1 MLEWVPPVTGGT
13 PVLGDRVAV
22 IRRTVKTLDTKLA
35 RIRAGAYRPQD
46 FIIADAKDADMAFG
60 LLSPGPRRDAT
71 GNLLAGN
78 ANRAAYL
85 QAMREMTGSGSID
98 IMLASAS
105 SVEIL
110 GQEGLFDGSPVTP
123 AVRFN
128 DTTDIW
134 CQRGARYTQSHSR
147 PFRTARVAKLRPVV
161 DLGLYSI
168 TFSNDVESDLRTLEA
183 YSTFRAEA
191 DPLGLR
197 HFLEVFNPAFDVGIP
212 AAELGHYIGDCVVRC
227 LGGVLAAEQP
237 LFLKLAY
244 NGRRAMEEL
253 AGYDPA
259 RLVVGIL
266 GGAKGTTRD
275 TFELLARAEQAGA
288 RVALFG
294 RKINFAESPLT
305 LVALMRRVIE
315 REVSPVEA
323 VRAYHAT
330 LVSKGIRPL
339 LTMAD
344 DVEISDP
351 VLRAEA

>member
-1 MLEWVPPVTGGT
+1 
-13 PVLGDRVAV
+13 
-22 IRRTVKTLDTKLA
+22 
-35 RIRAGAYRPQD
+35 
-46 FIIADAKDADMAFG
+46 
-60 LLSPGPRRDAT
+60 
-71 GNLLAGN
+71 
-78 ANRAAYL
+78 
-85 QAMREMTGSGSID
+85 
-98 IMLASAS
+98 
-105 SVEIL
+105 
-110 GQEGLFDGSPVTP
+110 
-123 AVRFN
+123 
-128 DTTDIW
+128 
-134 CQRGARYTQSHSR
+134 
-147 PFRTARVAKLRPVV
+147 VV

-244 NGRRAMEEL
+244 NGRRAIEEL

>member
-1 MLEWVPPVTGGT
+1 M
-13 PVLGDRVAV
+13 
-22 IRRTVKTLDTKLA
+22 KTLDTKLA

-147 PFRTARVAKLRPVV
+147 PFRTARVAKLRRVV

>member
-1 MLEWVPPVTGGT
+1 M
-13 PVLGDRVAV
+13 
-22 IRRTVKTLDTKLA
+22 KTLDTKLA
-35 RIRAGAYRPQD
+35 RIRSGAYRPQD
-46 FIIADAKDADMAFG
+46 FIIADAKDGDMAFG
-60 LLSPGPRRDAT
+60 LLSPGPRRDAS
-71 GNLLAGN
+71 GNLLSGN

-85 QAMREMTGSGSID
+85 QAMREMTGSGLID

-105 SVEIL
+105 SVEVL

-134 CQRGARYTQSHSR
+134 SQRGARYTQSHSR
-147 PFRTARVAKLRPVV
+147 PFRTARIAKLRPVV

-183 YSTFRAEA
+183 YSAFRAEA
-191 DPLGLR
+191 DLLGLR
-197 HFLEVFNPAFDVGIP
+197 HFLEVFNPAFDVAIP
-212 AAELGHYIGDCVVRC
+212 AGELGHYIGDCVVRC

-253 AGYDPA
+253 VNYDPA

-294 RKINFAESPLT
+294 RKINYAECPLT

-315 REVSPVEA
+315 REVPPVEA
-323 VRAYHAT
+323 VKAYHAT
-330 LVSKGIRPL
+330 LASKGIRPTL
-339 LTMAD
+339 AMAD
-344 DVEISDP
+344 DLEISDP
-351 VLRAEA
+351 VLSAEA

>member
-1 MLEWVPPVTGGT
+1 MPPVTGGT

-35 RIRAGAYRPQD
+35 RIRSGAYRPQD